1 MKPQAGTA
9 GDALMLKRSVEAL
22 MAACQQG
29 NLQAFK
35 KACKDE
41 RYRSNTDLLKD
52 VRDDYGRGLLHQAAQ
67 MGHVMLCQHMIE
79 KLGFDV
85 NDQDKTG
92 ALSRSCQIYLHHA
105 DRLWLSALC
114 MQILRGGTGAVCT
127 FCL

>member
-9 GDALMLKRSVEAL
+9 GDALMLKKTVEGL

-35 KACKDE
+35 KATKDE
-41 RYRSNTDLLKD
+41 RFKSNLDALKD
-52 VRDDYGRGLLHQAAQ
+52 IRDDYGRSLLHQAAQ
-67 MGHVMLCQHMIE
+67 MGHVALCQHMVE

-92 ALSRSCQIYLHHA
+92 VLSLHECKCKFKPGVH
-105 DRLWLSALC
+105 
-114 MQILRGGTGAVCT
+114 VV
-127 FCL
+127 